1 MDALST
7 RPPSTEPAKVGQ
19 NIFLRVIWAGVVV
32 SFLFLV
38 MRLTARYK
46 TFKRLY
52 FDDGFVIFSW
62 FLALFT
68 AIIWQIVARFMYQFM
83 AITSG
88 QLWPPPTNFVND
100 TERYYKGSVVV
111 LIFFYTSL
119 WAVKISFLFFF
130 KRLGQ
135 NVRWQ
140 KILWWCVLAFTVAT
154 YFVCIGDI
162 QYSCLAAPL
171 GEIISHCSSDRDVN
185 FQLVTLKFNAAIDVL
200 TDVMILSIPTS
211 LLWKV
216 KISLRR
222 KLALMGIFSLV
233 IITMVFA
240 IVRVAVISSES
251 RQPDTSWSYMWSC
264 IEQVIAIIVACLAS
278 FRTLFKQPDSRPQ
291 PLKHIPPSHN
301 ARNLFLRSNKRI
313 RSVCQWLPITD
324 LTGLSTEHSTHIRND
339 DPEEGANI
347 AKNSS
352 TEHVVPLNSVYVK
365 QEIEF
370 HETPR

>member
-1 MDALST
+1 
-7 RPPSTEPAKVGQ
+7 
-19 NIFLRVIWAGVVV
+19 
-32 SFLFLV
+32 

-46 TFKRLY
+46 TFKKLY

-200 TDVMILSIPTS
+200 TDVMSN
-211 LLWKV
+211 
-216 KISLRR
+216 
-222 KLALMGIFSLV
+222 
-233 IITMVFA
+233 
-240 IVRVAVISSES
+240 
-251 RQPDTSWSYMWSC
+251 
-264 IEQVIAIIVACLAS
+264 ACLSAPEHRSAAYYNS
-278 FRTLFKQPDSRPQ
+278 FVNPDQSAMESQNLTAPQ
-291 PLKHIPPSHN
+291 ACPDGHLLSCHHHHG
-301 ARNLFLRSNKRI
+301 LRHCPCCRYQLRVTS
-313 RSVCQWLPITD
+313 
-324 LTGLSTEHSTHIRND
+324 TG
-339 DPEEGANI
+339 
-347 AKNSS
+347 
-352 TEHVVPLNSVYVK
+352 HVLVLYV
-365 QEIEF
+365 EL
-370 HETPR
+370 H